1 MKEIQNSAKSV
12 EEAIQL
18 ALEELGA
25 RREEVEV
32 DVLSEG
38 KHGIL
43 GVGSEEAMVSVR
55 LLEGTEAGPEP
66 AKASP
71 EPAKAG
77 PEPAGESD
85 AISTTQDV
93 LEAILS
99 RMEIT
104 ASAEH
109 QAEAFIQE
117 SERTPAPIVFNIEGE
132 ELGILIGRRGQ
143 TLACLQYIVRLI
155 VAHKLQASVLIV
167 IDVNGYKQRRYQ
179 SLRDLAER
187 MAEGVAASGNPFILE
202 PMSAYERRIIH
213 VALANYPGVTTQS
226 TGIADARKVV
236 ILPREQ

>member
-1 MKEIQNSAKSV
+1 MKEVEKSAKSV

-25 RREEVEV
+25 GREEVEV

-43 GVGSEEAMVSVR
+43 GVGSEEARVRVR
-55 LLEGTEAGPEP
+55 LLKPAEAGLEPVESGLEP
-66 AKASP
+66 AKQ
-71 EPAKAG
+71 
-77 PEPAGESD
+77 SD
-85 AISTTQDV
+85 VISATQDV

-99 RMEIT
+99 RLGIT

-117 SERTPAPIVFNIEGE
+117 SEKTPAPIVFDIKGE

-155 VAHKLQASVLIV
+155 VAHKMKALALIV
-167 IDVNGYKQRRYQ
+167 VDVNGYKQRRYQ
-179 SLRDLAER
+179 SLKALAER
-187 MAEGVAASGNPFILE
+187 MAEQVAASGKSFTLE
-202 PMSAYERRIIH
+202 PMPAYERRIIH
-213 VALANYPGVTTQS
+213 VALASHPDVTTQS
-226 TGIADARKVV
+226 TGIAEARKVV
-236 ILPREQ
+236 ILPREQQT